1 MIPITVA
8 AVLATGL
15 LIIAICAVF
24 GNREVV
30 WSAMIIIGLLELL
43 AGGFLLQE
51 APRIS
56 PGQFQPTPYALLG
69 LGFLMMAA
77 AIAYFAD
84 RSGSIVS
91 D

>member
-30 WSAMIIIGLLELL
+30 WSAMVIIGIAELL
-43 AGGFLLQE
+43 VGGFLLQE

-56 PGQFQPTPYALLG
+56 PGQFQPTPYAPLG
-69 LGFLMMAA
+69 LGFLMMVA
-77 AIAYFAD
+77 AIAHFANHRD
-84 RSGSIVS
+84 PVTT